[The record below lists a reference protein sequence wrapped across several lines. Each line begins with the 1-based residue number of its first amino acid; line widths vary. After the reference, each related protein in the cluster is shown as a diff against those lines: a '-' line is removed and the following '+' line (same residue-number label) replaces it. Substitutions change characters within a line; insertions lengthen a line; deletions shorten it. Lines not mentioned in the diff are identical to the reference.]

1 MKKEKI
7 LIFIFLI
14 SFIFAGFKA
23 NALES
28 IYYFVNLKLSINQG
42 QVGTTVNK
50 QTTSMQKLK
59 KINSTDNRSI
69 QAKVTTN
76 WNNTILE
83 SPWITLSSNTT
94 INLGRVSIGYGYYP
108 GPTVLSLKTLH
119 SHSNETN
126 FNGEWI
132 YDTY

>member
-23 NALES
+23 NALDA

-59 KINSTDNRSI
+59 KINSTSNRPI

-76 WNNTILE
+76 WNNTIFE
-83 SPWITLSSNTT
+83 SPWITFESNTT
-94 INLGRVSIGYGYYP
+94 KNLGSASIGYGYYP
-108 GPTVLSLKTLH
+108 GPTVLSLKTLK
-119 SHSNETN
+119 SHSSETN

>member
-1 MKKEKI
+1 M
-7 LIFIFLI
+7 I

-59 KINSTDNRSI
+59 KIDSTINRPI

-76 WNNTILE
+76 WNNTIFE
-83 SPWITLSSNTT
+83 SPWITFESNTT
-94 INLGRVSIGYGYYP
+94 KNLGSASIGYGYYP
-108 GPTVLSLKTLH
+108 GPTVLSLKTLKNY
-119 SHSNETN
+119 SSETN

>member
-1 MKKEKI
+1 MYEKRKI

-14 SFIFAGFKA
+14 SFIFVGFKA
-23 NALES
+23 
-28 IYYFVNLKLSINQG
+28 
-42 QVGTTVNK
+42 K
-50 QTTSMQKLK
+50 QKFK
-59 KINSTDNRSI
+59 KIDSTSNRSI

-83 SPWITLSSNTT
+83 SPWITFNSNKTK
-94 INLGRVSIGYGYYP
+94 NLGSAGVGYGYYP
-108 GPTVLSLKTLH
+108 GPTVLSLKTLQ
-119 SHSNETN
+119 SHSSETN

>member
-59 KINSTDNRSI
+59 KIDSTINRPI

-76 WNNTILE
+76 WNNTIFE
-83 SPWITLSSNTT
+83 SPWITFESNTT
-94 INLGRVSIGYGYYP
+94 KNLGSASIGYGYYP
-108 GPTVLSLKTLH
+108 GPTVLSLKTLKNY
-119 SHSNETN
+119 SSETN

>member
-1 MKKEKI
+1 M
-7 LIFIFLI
+7 
-14 SFIFAGFKA
+14 
-23 NALES
+23 
-28 IYYFVNLKLSINQG
+28 NLKLSINQG

-59 KINSTDNRSI
+59 KIDSESNRSI
-69 QAKVTTN
+69 QDKVTTN

-83 SPWITLSSNTT
+83 SPWITFSSNTKK
-94 INLGRVSIGYGYYP
+94 NLGSASIGYGYYP
-108 GPTVLSLKTLH
+108 GPTLLSLKTY
-119 SHSNETN
+119 SSYSDETN

>member
-23 NALES
+23 NALDA
-28 IYYFVNLKLSINQG
+28 IYYFVNLKLSIYQG

-50 QTTSMQKLK
+50 QNTSMQKLK
-59 KINSTDNRSI
+59 KIDSESNRSI

-83 SPWITLSSNTT
+83 SPWITFSSNTT
-94 INLGRVSIGYGYYP
+94 KNLGSASIGYGYYP
-108 GPTVLSLKTLH
+108 GPTLLSLKTY
-119 SHSNETN
+119 SSYSDETN
-126 FNGEWI
+126 FNGEWT

>member
-23 NALES
+23 SALDA

-50 QTTSMQKLK
+50 QNTSMQKLK
-59 KINSTDNRSI
+59 KINSTSNRSI

-83 SPWITLSSNTT
+83 SPWITFSSNTT
-94 INLGRVSIGYGYYP
+94 KNLGSASIGYGYYP
-108 GPTVLSLKTLH
+108 GPTVLSLKTLQ
-119 SHSNETN
+119 SHSSETN

>member
-50 QTTSMQKLK
+50 QTTSMQKLNNGYDN
-59 KINSTDNRSI
+59 INVADGEFK
-69 QAKVTTN
+69 QATLYGQTLVNLTTQK
-76 WNNTILE
+76 
-83 SPWITLSSNTT
+83 SA
-94 INLGRVSIGYGYYP
+94 R
-108 GPTVLSLKTLH
+108 
-119 SHSNETN
+119 
-126 FNGEWI
+126 FNGVRFLRLPLAQTLKANTKYLSTKMRFLI
-132 YDTY
+132 C

>member
-23 NALES
+23 NALET
-28 IYYFVNLKLSINQG
+28 IYYFVNLKLSIKQG
-42 QVGTTVNK
+42 QVETTVNK

-59 KINSTDNRSI
+59 KINSTSNRPI

-76 WNNTILE
+76 WNNTIFE
-83 SPWITLSSNTT
+83 SPWITFESNTT
-94 INLGRVSIGYGYYP
+94 KNLGSASIGYGYYP
-108 GPTVLSLKTLH
+108 GPTVLSLKTLKNY
-119 SHSNETN
+119 SSETN

>member
-59 KINSTDNRSI
+59 KINSTSNRPI

-76 WNNTILE
+76 WNNTIFE
-83 SPWITLSSNTT
+83 SPWITFESNTT
-94 INLGRVSIGYGYYP
+94 KNLGSASIGYGYYP
-108 GPTVLSLKTLH
+108 GPTVLSLKTLKNY
-119 SHSNETN
+119 SSETN

>member
-1 MKKEKI
+1 M
-7 LIFIFLI
+7 
-14 SFIFAGFKA
+14 
-23 NALES
+23 
-28 IYYFVNLKLSINQG
+28 NLKLSINQG

-76 WNNTILE
+76 WNNTIVE
-83 SPWITLSSNTT
+83 SAWITLSSNTT